1 MATMTKRNPI
11 KALLIKVR
19 SEAERAAR
27 KLGLTGNIVAAAD
40 AEIEFWASY
49 ANDGKVDTWRD
60 SFPAPIASRIKSLY
74 AIGDLLDSS
83 TEAGAVD
90 EAARLI
96 DDAVTALRRE
106 LPKAASTIDPRSLVA
121 RAAA

>member
-60 SFPAPIASRIKSLY
+60 SFPGTDREPHQI
-74 AIGDLLDSS
+74 
-83 TEAGAVD
+83 
-90 EAARLI
+90 
-96 DDAVTALRRE
+96 ALRDR
-106 LPKAASTIDPRSLVA
+106 RSA
-121 RAAA
+121 G